1 MKVAAI
7 FDVRH
12 GGVVEQPDPQPKD
25 DIVVV
30 KVLTSPLCTEYYGF
44 KHGEVSDCLG
54 HEAVGEVIA
63 VDKATRVRVGD
74 RVVVQPLNACGK
86 CALCR
91 TGNFIHCTS
100 GRNLL
105 AETGSTAGLSTIAQY
120 TLKAES
126 QLTPIP
132 EGMSYDHAA
141 MACCGLGP
149 TFGAMQLAHV
159 DAFDTVL
166 ITGLGPVGLG
176 GVVNARYRGA
186 RVIGVESHPYRAAL
200 AKRLGAEAVID
211 PIAADAQQQIRDLT
225 GGLGVDAAI
234 ETSGVAQAK
243 SFALDALRRKGRFAM
258 VGWHGQLEVD
268 TIISKGLAVFGAW
281 HYNLNDVGRLLQVI
295 QQVPAQLQHLIT
307 HSFPL
312 TEVQQAWELQT
323 SGNCG
328 KVVLH
333 PWEGEAD

>member
-7 FDVRH
+7 FGVRQ
-12 GGVVEQPDPQPKD
+12 GGVIEQPDPRAKD
-25 DIVVV
+25 DVVVV
-30 KVLTSPLCTEYYGF
+30 KVLTSPLCTEYYQF
-44 KHGEVSDCLG
+44 KQGDPGDCLG
-54 HEAVGEVIA
+54 HEAVGEVVA
-63 VDKATRVRVGD
+63 VDKATRVCVGD
-74 RVVVQPLNACGK
+74 RVVVQPLNACGH

-91 TGNFIHCTS
+91 TGNFIHCTN

-105 AETGSTAGLSTIAQY
+105 AETGSAAGLATIAQY

-132 EGMSYDHAA
+132 DGLSYDHAA

-149 TFGAMQLAHV
+149 TFGAMQLARV

-176 GVVNARYRGA
+176 GVINARFRGA

-200 AKRLGAEAVID
+200 ARQLGAEAVID
-211 PIAADAQQQIRDLT
+211 PTDNDAQRQLRDLT

-234 ETSGVAQAK
+234 ETSGVADAK
-243 SFALDALRRKGRFAM
+243 PFALEALRRKGRFAM
-258 VGWHGQLEVD
+258 VGWHGSLDVD
-268 TIISKGLAVFGAW
+268 TIISKGLSVYGAW
-281 HYNLNDVGRLLQVI
+281 HYNLNDAGRLLQVI
-295 QQVPAQLQHLIT
+295 QQVPAQIRQLIT
-307 HSFPL
+307 HTFPL
-312 TEVQQAWELQT
+312 TDVQRAWELQAT
-323 SGNCG
+323 GACG

-333 PWEGEAD
+333 PWEDEG